1 MLPEPLQQAIKKLPE
16 ESRLV
21 IEAIVVFY
29 EHHYES
35 KIQQLEAR
43 IKELEDQLSK
53 NSRNSSKPP
62 STDEFD
68 KPAPKKPTKENR
80 PQGRRTKRS

>member
-35 KIQQLEAR
+35 KILQLGSR
-43 IKELEDQLSK
+43 IKELEDQI
-53 NSRNSSKPP
+53 SRNSRKS
-62 STDEFD
+62 
-68 KPAPKKPTKENR
+68 
-80 PQGRRTKRS
+80 